1 MSERCCPN
9 CHAPL
14 ESSNEKGA
22 APMCSRC
29 GMAIPPER
37 DGYIAGLRMNFKTAV
52 ILLLAFCVV
61 MMFWLPR

>member
-9 CHAPL
+9 CQAPL
-14 ESSNEKGA
+14 EAPIAKGS
-22 APMCSRC
+22 APICQRC
-29 GMAIPPER
+29 GMAISPAR

-52 ILLLAFCVV
+52 ILLTVFCVV